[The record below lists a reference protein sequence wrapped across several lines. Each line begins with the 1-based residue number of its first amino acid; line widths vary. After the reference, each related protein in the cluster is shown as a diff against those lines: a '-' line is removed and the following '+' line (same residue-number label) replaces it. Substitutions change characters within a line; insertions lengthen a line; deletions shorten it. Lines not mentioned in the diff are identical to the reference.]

1 MILVVNIA
9 YFYCNVNKLMYNY
22 VKTTTRSHMLPIQ
35 RQLKIKEFLV
45 EKGFASVEEL
55 SKHFE
60 VSEMTIRRD
69 LDELHEQ
76 GVIQRIYGGAMDNDQ
91 AFFEMSVNAKSEK
104 FSTEKI
110 KIGRAAADLVQNG
123 DTVFMDSGTT
133 TLEVAK
139 NLKNKKITI
148 ITTALNVAI
157 ELSASAD
164 IDILV
169 AGGILRKGPLNTT
182 GPQTDAF
189 IRELHVDKAFIGV
202 EGVDIQSGISV
213 PDPINAHNKHTMIEI
228 ARQVIVVADHSKLG
242 RTTTSNIAALDKVHV
257 VITDNGADPAIIEEL
272 RQKTQ
277 VILV

>member
-1 MILVVNIA
+1 
-9 YFYCNVNKLMYNY
+9 
-22 VKTTTRSHMLPIQ
+22 MLPIQ

-45 EKGFASVEEL
+45 ERGFTSVEEL
-55 SKHFE
+55 SKQFE

-76 GVIQRIYGGAMDNDQ
+76 GIIQRIYGGAMDNDQ

-104 FSTEKI
+104 FAAEKI
-110 KIGRAAADLVQNG
+110 KIGRAGADLVQNG

-139 NLKNKKITI
+139 NLKGKKITI
-148 ITTALNVAI
+148 ITTALNVAV
-157 ELSASAD
+157 ELSVSPD

-182 GPQTDAF
+182 GPQTDTF
-189 IRELHVDKAFIGV
+189 IRELRVDKVFIGV
-202 EGVDIQSGISV
+202 EGVDLESGISV
-213 PDPINAHNKHTMIEI
+213 PDPINAHNKQSMLEI

-242 RTTTSNIAALDKVHV
+242 RTTTSTIAPLDRVHV
-257 VITDNGADPAIIEEL
+257 VITDNGADPVIVEEL

>member
-1 MILVVNIA
+1 
-9 YFYCNVNKLMYNY
+9 
-22 VKTTTRSHMLPIQ
+22 MLPIQ

-55 SKHFE
+55 SKQFE

-69 LDELHEQ
+69 LDELHAQ
-76 GVIQRIYGGAMDNDQ
+76 GIIQRIYGGAMDNDQ
-91 AFFEMSVNAKSEK
+91 AFFEMSVDAKAGK
-104 FSTEKI
+104 FTSEKI

-123 DTVFMDSGTT
+123 DTVLMDSGTT

-139 NLKNKKITI
+139 NLKEKKITI

-157 ELSASAD
+157 ELSLSPD

-202 EGVDIQSGISV
+202 EGVDAQSGISV
-213 PDPINAHNKHTMIEI
+213 PDPINAHNKQTMIEI

-242 RTTTSNIAALDKVHV
+242 RTTTSTIAPLDKVDV
-257 VITDNGADPAIIEEL
+257 VITDNEADVTVVEVL